1 MQRKNNIVLRLH
13 RQRRPEQVLLPIVLE
28 DNGEALRVIL
38 EKQDNVTAE
47 FLHKT
52 EKKVRSGWLK
62 LEIEQDGCKR
72 SDNLEEELPVI
83 LEVETDI
90 RPEAMTAMYLLNDW
104 WTRPAFIND
113 FSEIPELTQAIY
125 GKLRNGYFFLLPMPG
140 KQFKTQVKPGRE
152 HTLIFGMSAC
162 KGGISKLEEP
172 VYA

>member
-13 RQRRPEQVLLPIVLE
+13 RQRKPEQVLLPLVLE

-47 FLHKT
+47 FIYRT

-83 LEVETDI
+83 LEVDG
-90 RPEAMTAMYLLNDW
+90 Y
-104 WTRPAFIND
+104 PAGGDDRNVSFKRLVD
-113 FSEIPELTQAIY
+113 KTGIY
-125 GKLRNGYFFLLPMPG
+125 
-140 KQFKTQVKPGRE
+140 Q
-152 HTLIFGMSAC
+152 
-162 KGGISKLEEP
+162 
-172 VYA
+172 